1 MELNGTT
8 RLRQSGQAV
17 RTERKKEVLGKTA
30 ARQPRGGDRLALS
43 RQVSAIVAEHNRQI
57 EAARRAAQ
65 RTRGEGGTSGASGEE
80 ALLDAMHKRLKA
92 ALKCQKIAARIMA
105 GDRVPPEDRRYL
117 ENSDPEG
124 YKLALAMRKPKKDPK
139 EWESVLDEEDKNGA
153 AACSGGSE
161 APDAAPTADCG
172 E

>member
-17 RTERKKEVLGKTA
+17 RTEGKKEVQGKTTV
-30 ARQPRGGDRLALS
+30 ARQSQGSDRLALS

-65 RTRGEGGTSGASGEE
+65 NKERAGTSGGSGEE
-80 ALLDAMHKRLKA
+80 ALLDAMNKRLKA

-105 GDRVPPEDRRYL
+105 GDKVPLEDRRYL
-117 ENSDPEG
+117 ENGDPEG

-139 EWESVLDEEDKNGA
+139 EWESVLDEEDKNGGTVQT
-153 AACSGGSE
+153 GGSE
-161 APDAAPTADCG
+161 ASDAAPAAGCG